1 MPRRKAS
8 TISVFFAP
16 PQRKRLPFQGSWLG
30 AAETERLLQICR
42 DRLQAANSVC
52 GLERKKRAQRIRD
65 VACGGSLPPWSFLT
79 RLRRPYLFS
88 RKRKD
93 RGEKSAWRRGVHSA
107 SEFRRTPMFR
117 ASFHTILT
125 LRMSWYA
132 PPDTGAS
139 DLIPV
144 AVERL
149 PSIEGAVKI
158 QIICTFL
165 RGVLGL
171 YAPNG
176 LPWGKLER
184 RSRD

>member
-1 MPRRKAS
+1 MLGDAGCMLPLILGGPQCFGLAFH
-8 TISVFFAP
+8 SV
-16 PQRKRLPFQGSWLG
+16 
-30 AAETERLLQICR
+30 I
-42 DRLQAANSVC
+42 
-52 GLERKKRAQRIRD
+52 
-65 VACGGSLPPWSFLT
+65 
-79 RLRRPYLFS
+79 
-88 RKRKD
+88 
-93 RGEKSAWRRGVHSA
+93 
-107 SEFRRTPMFR
+107 
-117 ASFHTILT
+117 T

-176 LPWGKLER
+176 LPWGKLDR